1 MPSKICMEFPI
12 ATHCS
17 LRSLLKF
24 WWSIYVSSD
33 YSSKIVVFLISGSNW
48 VIEIDPLGLCF
59 EICITLEVNH
69 IVKIFKIKVVSVLVC
84 KRGNWPLDA
93 TKASKSWPV
102 KSRMRC
108 WGCLI
113 RTHSEWWDRN
123 SKSIMVT
130 HVTPRSLI
138 ILGWTDITVSKAIR
152 TELGRTN
159 ALATWPM
166 IDNSIK
172 SWISFVKI
180 TDFWL
185 RFRTV
190 S

>member
-69 IVKIFKIKVVSVLVC
+69 IVKIFKIKVVSVLVF
-84 KRGNWPLDA
+84 KRGNWPLHEGKQILTGKIPDTLQTLFDPDTSVHLLQILLREQSDSCN
-93 TKASKSWPV
+93 TKVVDHHGLNRHYSF
-102 KSRMRC
+102 
-108 WGCLI
+108 
-113 RTHSEWWDRN
+113 HS
-123 SKSIMVT
+123 
-130 HVTPRSLI
+130 HPH
-138 ILGWTDITVSKAIR
+138 WTWQV
-152 TELGRTN
+152 
-159 ALATWPM
+159 
-166 IDNSIK
+166 
-172 SWISFVKI
+172 
-180 TDFWL
+180 
-185 RFRTV
+185 
-190 S
+190 

>member
-59 EICITLEVNH
+59 EICITSEVNH
-69 IVKIFKIKVVSVLVC
+69 IVKIFKIKVVSVLVLSEGID
-84 KRGNWPLDA
+84 RS

-102 KSRMRC
+102 KSWILFRLF
-108 WGCLI
+108 LI
-113 RTHSEWWDRN
+113 RTHQYSY
-123 SKSIMVT
+123 SKFSFGNKVT

-138 ILGWTDITVSKAIR
+138 IMGWIDITVSTAIR
-152 TELGRTN
+152 TELGRSN
-159 ALATWPM
+159 AFTIWPC
-166 IDNSIK
+166 S
-172 SWISFVKI
+172 
-180 TDFWL
+180 
-185 RFRTV
+185 
-190 S
+190 